1 LISLKLP
8 LVAVALVL
16 VAGVTA
22 CGGTESREILI
33 DIPAGTAQEIS
44 NGEDPGVVPARIRG
58 RVGDELKIVNRDS
71 VSHTVGPFLV
81 EAGQTLSSP
90 LKREGVFEGECSLHP
105 SDRVALVVRG

>member
-1 LISLKLP
+1 MVSLKMS
-8 LVAVALVL
+8 LVAVVLVL
-16 VAGVTA
+16 VAGITA

-33 DIPAGTAQEIS
+33 DIPAGTAAEIRK
-44 NGEDPGVVPARIRG
+44 GGDPGVVPARIRG

-81 EAGQTLSSP
+81 ESGQTLSSP
-90 LKREGVFEGECSLHP
+90 LEREGVFEGECSLHP